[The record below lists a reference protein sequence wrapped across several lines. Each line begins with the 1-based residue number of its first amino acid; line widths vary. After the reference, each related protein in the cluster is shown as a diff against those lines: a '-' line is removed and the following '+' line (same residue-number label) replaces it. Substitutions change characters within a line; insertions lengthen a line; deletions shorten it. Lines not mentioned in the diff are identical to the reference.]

1 MKIDLD
7 FHPDLIEQPSFVAPN
22 ATVIGHVEI
31 GQESSVWYGAV
42 VRGDSEQVRIGS
54 RTNIQDLCVVHAD
67 PGFPCVIEDGV
78 TLGHAAIVHGAHIE
92 PDVMIGMRAVV
103 MNGARIGTGSIVGVG
118 SVVTEGKEIPPRSLV
133 LGVPARIIR
142 ACTDVDFERIQHAT
156 KHYVEAMKV
165 ACKIA

>member
-22 ATVIGHVEI
+22 ATVLGHVEI

-42 VRGDSEQVRIGS
+42 IRGDSEQVRIGR
-54 RTNIQDLCVVHAD
+54 RTNIQDLCVVHSD

-103 MNGARIGTGSIVGVG
+103 MNGARIGAGSIVGVG

-133 LGVPARIIR
+133 LGVPATIIR
-142 ACTDVDFERIQHAT
+142 ACTDIDFERIQHAT
-156 KHYVEAMKV
+156 NHYVEAMKV
-165 ACKIA
+165 ACGIT